1 MLHFL
6 QPAGTLFIGL
16 ALSAYGLIQSL
27 LYRPSST
34 SFRAT
39 VAAMPEVVAVLLFA
53 LGLTAII
60 VGIVLLISGVR
71 GVRKRAREIDRAY
84 GMPRR
89 QARRAEYEDDWDQGH
104 PAYR

>member
-1 MLHFL
+1 MLHFF

-16 ALSAYGLIQSL
+16 ALSVYGLIQSL
-27 LYRPSST
+27 LYRPPSA
-34 SFRAT
+34 SFQAT
-39 VAAMPEVVAVLLFA
+39 AEAMPEAVAVLLFV

-84 GMPRR
+84 GTPRR
-89 QARRAEYEDDWDQGH
+89 PARRAEYEDDWDQAH